1 MRNVTRQTVL
11 AFLNGQNMALSNT
24 TTNGKSLYLWG
35 NEIARFNEE
44 GKLEISLCGYNTVTT
59 RERLNG
65 VLTLGGYNL
74 RVSSKNFIP
83 MINGVEINS
92 NRYYIVDTL

>member
-1 MRNVTRQTVL
+1 MRQVTNEVVR
-11 AFLNGQNMALSNT
+11 AFLNGEPKAISNSMT
-24 TTNGKSLYLWG
+24 DGKSLYLWG
-35 NEIARFNEE
+35 NEIARFNDN

-74 RVSSKNFIP
+74 KLSTKQGTPN
-83 MINGVEINS
+83 INGIEIS
-92 NRYYIVDTL
+92 SDRYYVVNTL

>member
-1 MRNVTRQTVL
+1 MRQVTKQTVL
-11 AFLNGQNMALSNT
+11 AFLNGQHMAVSNT
-24 TTNGKSLYLWG
+24 MTNGKSLYLWG
-35 NEIARFNEE
+35 NEIARFNAD

-74 RVSSKNFIP
+74 RVSSKNFTP
-83 MINGVEINS
+83 TINGVEISS
-92 NRYYIVDTL
+92 NRYYVVDTL

>member
-1 MRNVTRQTVL
+1 MRQVTKQTVL
-11 AFLNGQNMALSNT
+11 AFLNGQNMAVSNT
-24 TTNGKSLYLWG
+24 MTNGKSLYLWG
-35 NEIARFNEE
+35 NEIARFNAD

-74 RVSSKNFIP
+74 RVSSKNFTP
-83 MINGVEINS
+83 CINGVEIS
-92 NRYYIVDTL
+92 SDRYYVVDTL

>member
-1 MRNVTRQTVL
+1 MRQVTEEITR
-11 AFLNGQNMALSNT
+11 AFLNGQRKAVSNSMT
-24 TTNGKSLYLWG
+24 DGKSLYLWG
-35 NEIARFNEE
+35 NEIARFNSD

-74 RVSSKNFIP
+74 KVSSKNFTP
-83 MINGVEINS
+83 MINGVEISS
-92 NRYYIVDTL
+92 NRYYVIDTL

>member
-1 MRNVTRQTVL
+1 MRQVTRHIVNS
-11 AFLNGQNMALSNT
+11 FLNGQRDQISNSMT
-24 TTNGKSLYLWG
+24 DGKSLYLWG
-35 NEIARFNEE
+35 NEIARFNAD

-74 RVSSKNFIP
+74 RVSSKNFTP
-83 MINGVEINS
+83 TINGVEIS
-92 NRYYIVDTL
+92 SDRYYVVDTL